1 MRTFLDANILI
12 SYLLNPE
19 GENPINAVVEA
30 AFIGEF
36 TLLAADPPY
45 EELIGKV
52 GTKPWLARRIT
63 SSDAARLVDTL
74 RAIAEMVP
82 TIVEAIPP
90 VTRDPKDDYLL
101 AYALVGRADYLVTG
115 DEDLVT
121 AYELATPYEMTV
133 TGLVRYFRK
142 RREGQ

>member
-19 GENPINAVVEA
+19 GESPINAVVEA
-30 AFIGEF
+30 AFTGEW
-36 TLLAADPPY
+36 TLLAADPLF
-45 EELIGKV
+45 EELIRKA
-52 GTKPWLARRIT
+52 GTRPWLARRIT
-63 SSDAARLVDTL
+63 SSDAAQVVNAL
-74 RAIAEMVP
+74 RASAELVP

-115 DEDLVT
+115 DEDL
-121 AYELATPYEMTV
+121 LALGEV
-133 TGLVRYFRK
+133 AGLKVVSPPEFASLLENTR
-142 RREGQ
+142 